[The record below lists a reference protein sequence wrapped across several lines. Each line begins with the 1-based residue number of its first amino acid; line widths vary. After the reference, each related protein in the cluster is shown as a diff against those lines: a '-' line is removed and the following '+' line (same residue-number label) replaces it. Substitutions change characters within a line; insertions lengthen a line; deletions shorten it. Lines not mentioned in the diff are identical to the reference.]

1 MVVVRGE
8 PCSINKR
15 AEARTLCALG
25 AQIFMRAGYPESAS
39 KRLRVKRIIR
49 LPQLVLLP
57 LVRLVSLPVLLYPRP
72 CGQTIC

>member
-39 KRLRVKRIIR
+39 KRLRVKRI
-49 LPQLVLLP
+49 LPKLVLLP
-57 LVRLVSLPVLLYPRP
+57 LVRLVSLPVILYPRP